1 MFQYNWVT
9 EIYSVLYERDVIVN
23 VDMRKN
29 ILIIKP

>member
-9 EIYSVLYERDVIVN
+9 GIYSVLYERDVIVN